1 VRIAVVGFGVAGSAA
16 SGLLAAAGH
25 DVTVFERSPEVRP
38 AGAGVLLQPSGQ
50 RVLERIGLL
59 EGIRAGSARI
69 DELVAYG
76 PTGRLVSRM
85 AYADLERDAHA
96 LGVHRTDLVSR
107 LHELARAAGATIEL
121 GAAIGGMDDVRLS
134 GFDLV
139 VGADGSRSVLR
150 ARSGLVRWEHEYAW
164 GALWAIGRDD
174 RIAGRLHQV
183 VRGTQRL
190 VGVLPL
196 GGGRCNV
203 FWSVRR
209 DRVDALRRRGFAAWR
224 DEVAA
229 LSPEAG
235 EALESVGGWGDVR
248 FASYRHALL
257 RRPHAGRLVLIG
269 DAAHPMS
276 PHLGQGINLA
286 LVDAWQLAKA
296 ATAGG
301 SPEAVAA
308 RFASTRRRQI
318 AYYGAVTFLLTP
330 FFQSNG
336 VIKGLGRDLV
346 LPHLPRVP
354 LVRRQMLRTLAGLA
368 AAPRPDPLSAPDR
381 SGV

>member
-1 VRIAVVGFGVAGSAA
+1 VRIGVVGFGVAGSAA
-16 SGLLAAAGH
+16 SALFAAAGH
-25 DVTVFERSPEVRP
+25 DVTVFERSPSSSP
-38 AGAGVLLQPSGQ
+38 TGAGVLLQPSGQ
-50 RVLERIGLL
+50 HVLERIGLL
-59 EGIRAGSARI
+59 EALRVGSARI

-76 PTGRLVSRM
+76 STGRLVSRM
-85 AYADLERDAHA
+85 AYADLARDAHA

-107 LHELARAAGATIEL
+107 LHELARAAGATVEL
-121 GAAIGGMDDVRLS
+121 GTAIGGMDDVRLR

-139 VGADGSRSVLR
+139 VGADGSRSMLR
-150 ARSGLVRWEHEYAW
+150 SGSGLVRWEHEYAW
-164 GALWAIGRDD
+164 GALWAIGRGDL
-174 RIAGRLHQV
+174 IVGRLHQV

-209 DRVDALRRRGFAAWR
+209 DRVNALRRRGFAAWR
-224 DEVAA
+224 DEVTA

-235 EALESVGGWGDVR
+235 EALESVAGWNDVR
-248 FASYRHALL
+248 FTSYRHALL

-286 LVDAWQLAKA
+286 LVDAWQLAVA
-296 ATAGG
+296 VTAGG
-301 SPEAVAA
+301 SADAIAA
-308 RFASTRRRQI
+308 RYASTRRRQI
-318 AYYGAVTFLLTP
+318 AYYGAVTLLLTP

-336 VIKGLGRDLV
+336 VVKGIGRDLV

-354 LVRRQMLRTLAGLA
+354 LVRRQMVRTLAGLA
-368 AAPRPDPLSAPDR
+368 AAPR
-381 SGV
+381 G